1 MFYYILYLK
10 VIDKEKR
17 EEGSKMID
25 KIRNILL
32 KNKVRLIPGMTEK
45 GISYAEEFY
54 DITFP
59 KNYKEMLMNFVPVSN
74 GFYNWNDY
82 SKENV
87 NLIKNMLE
95 LPYED
100 IIFDIREND
109 FWLEQIGEY
118 SNDVEAR
125 IKIFNNYKNNIPK
138 IIPIYSHR
146 YVISDNNVEYP
157 VISIHQT
164 DVIYYGA
171 NLLEYFE
178 NEFNKTYNISKINKI
193 SFWSDII
200 EK

>member
-1 MFYYILYLK
+1 
-10 VIDKEKR
+10 
-17 EEGSKMID
+17 MID

-45 GISYAEEFY
+45 EISYAEEFY
-54 DITFP
+54 NIKFP
-59 KNYKEMLMNFVPVSN
+59 NNYKEMLMNFVPVSN

-109 FWLEQIGEY
+109 FWLEQIGEH
-118 SNDVEAR
+118 SNDVEER
-125 IKIFNNYKNNIPK
+125 IKMFNNYKNNIPK